1 MGKLPTITRLISEDI
16 PEDQRSW
23 FDKILISLNSFIST
37 MLSLLNKGLTFE
49 DNFDAMVKILEFPG
63 RDLSVA
69 SGEPLKINSTLRGMP
84 KGVIKVKMEDI
95 TSSGATAIVDPI
107 DVQWKYDQTGKILIT
122 NISNIQTDGS
132 IKYRM
137 TLLIF

>member
-1 MGKLPTITRLISEDI
+1 VGKLPTITRLISEDI